1 MPRRRKNFTSPR
13 KWVNGSS
20 CNGLSPTDGLESSL
34 PSPPFAAQNLAR
46 PSAVDC
52 GVVRRTSL
60 ETFPPRSLRGEQSLR
75 RPGAKPNF
83 VRSKSDEMIRKT
95 HSSTEKVIIN
105 GIGEL
110 LDRCTQRSHDFIFQS
125 ALRTLYHLI
134 RFGPIYAS

>member
-34 PSPPFAAQNLAR
+34 PSPPFAAQN
-46 PSAVDC
+46 
-52 GVVRRTSL
+52 VRCRLWSSTSDQL
-60 ETFPPRSLRGEQSLR
+60 GNVPPRSLRGEQSLR